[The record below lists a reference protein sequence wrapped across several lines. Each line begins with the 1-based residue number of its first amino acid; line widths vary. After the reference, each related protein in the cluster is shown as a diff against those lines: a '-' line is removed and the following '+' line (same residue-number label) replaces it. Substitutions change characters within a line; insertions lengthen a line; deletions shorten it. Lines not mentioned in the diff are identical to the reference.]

1 MKVSFEGIGEVAVTC
16 FAAETL
22 AKGDVVKMTGNAT
35 VGVCV
40 ANDGFCGVAMNGM
53 EGGTAAVQ
61 MGGCCTVK
69 YSGTAPTVGWTKISA
84 DGAKGVKADATAT
97 GTAYLILSV
106 DTAAKTA
113 VIRL

>member
-16 FAAETL
+16 FAGETV
-22 AKGDVVKMTGNAT
+22 AKGDVVKMTGNGT
-35 VGVCV
+35 VGAC
-40 ANDGFCGVAMNGM
+40 AAGDAFCGVALGGA
-53 EGGTAAVQ
+53 ERGTAAVQ
-61 MGGCCTVK
+61 MGGCCAVS

-97 GTAYLILSV
+97 GTAYLVLSV